1 VKKRIF
7 ITGVS
12 GFVGSHLLDLL
23 SAREASFDLYG
34 IVRERSSID
43 KINHRLNSIRLVS
56 CDLINLANIAAI
68 FREVKP
74 DHVYHLAGESSV
86 KLSWGGT
93 LSMVNSNI
101 VGTLNV
107 LEAIR
112 ATGCKDTKILLP
124 CSSEEYGLVSEG
136 DIPIK
141 EETPLKPVSPYAV
154 SKATVDMF
162 GFQYYVSYGLQA
174 IRIRAFNH
182 TGPRR
187 PDTYALS
194 GFAKQLAEIE
204 KGLKAPVI
212 RVGNLN
218 AVRDYTDVRD
228 MVKAY
233 ELAMEHCKPGE
244 VYNVCS
250 SRGYKIGDLLE
261 MLIRLAK
268 CKVDIVPDE
277 KRSRPVDL
285 PLVVG
290 DNSKFTGTTMWR
302 PEIPIA
308 ETLQDMLDYWRAE
321 VR

>member
-1 VKKRIF
+1 MKKRIF